1 MSTFVSAISAR
12 RSQYALTDAAAL
24 SDSEIVDLIRSVAG
38 EVPSAFNAQPQRA
51 VVLFGEDHHRLWAIV
66 HDALRAV
73 VKDDTAFAA
82 TEQKI
87 AGFDA
92 AHSTILYFDDT
103 TVTKNLQERFPS
115 YAANFPMWA
124 QQANGMLQFAVW
136 SALAE
141 AGIGANVQHYNP
153 LIDDAVRDAFG
164 IPADWKLIAQMP
176 FGEVTAPAGER
187 EHMPLDEQ
195 VQVRGL

>member
-51 VVLFGEDHHRLWAIV
+51 VVLFGADHHRLWAIV
-66 HDALRAV
+66 HDVLRAV

-92 AHSTILYFDDT
+92 AHGTILYFDDT

-115 YAANFPMWA
+115 YAANFPVWA

-176 FGEVTAPAGER
+176 FGEVTTPAGER

>member
-92 AHSTILYFDDT
+92 AHGTILYFDDT

-115 YAANFPMWA
+115 YATNFPVWA

-153 LIDDAVRDAFG
+153 LIDDAVRDTFG

>member
-12 RSQYALTDAAAL
+12 RSQYALIDAAAL

-38 EVPSAFNAQPQRA
+38 EVPSAFNSQPQRA

-87 AGFDA
+87 DGFDA
-92 AHSTILYFDDT
+92 AHGTILYFDDT
-103 TVTKNLQERFPS
+103 TVTTNLQERFPS
-115 YAANFPMWA
+115 YAANFPVWA

-195 VQVRGL
+195 IQVRGL

>member
-12 RSQYALTDAAAL
+12 RSQYALSDTAAL
-24 SDSEIVDLIRSVAG
+24 SDSEIVDLVRSVTG

-66 HDALRAV
+66 HDALHAV

-92 AHSTILYFDDT
+92 AHGTILYFDDT
-103 TVTKNLQERFPS
+103 TVTTNLQERFPS
-115 YAANFPMWA
+115 YAANFPVWA

-141 AGIGANVQHYNP
+141 AGIGANLQHYNP

-195 VQVRGL
+195 IQVRGL

>member
-1 MSTFVSAISAR
+1 MSTFISAISAR

-92 AHSTILYFDDT
+92 AHGTILYFDDT

-115 YAANFPMWA
+115 YAANFPVWA

-141 AGIGANVQHYNP
+141 AGIGANLQHYNP

>member
-12 RSQYALTDAAAL
+12 RSQYALIDAAAL

-82 TEQKI
+82 TEQKV

-92 AHSTILYFDDT
+92 AHGTILYFDDT
-103 TVTKNLQERFPS
+103 TVTTNLQERFPS
-115 YAANFPMWA
+115 YAANFPVWA

>member
-1 MSTFVSAISAR
+1 MSMFVSAISAR

-24 SDSEIVDLIRSVAG
+24 SDSEIIDLIRSVAG

-92 AHSTILYFDDT
+92 AHGTILYFDDT

-115 YAANFPMWA
+115 YAANFPVWA

>member
-12 RSQYALTDAAAL
+12 RSQYALSDTAAL
-24 SDSEIVDLIRSVAG
+24 SDSEIVDLVRSVTG

-73 VKDDTAFAA
+73 VKDDTAFAV

-92 AHSTILYFDDT
+92 AHGTILYFDDT
-103 TVTKNLQERFPS
+103 TVTTNLQERFPS
-115 YAANFPMWA
+115 YAANFPVWA

-141 AGIGANVQHYNP
+141 AGIGANLQHYNP

-195 VQVRGL
+195 IQVRGL